1 MGQAL
6 YRTYRSKKLSELV
19 GQEHIT
25 QALTNAL
32 KKGSISHAYLFTGP
46 KGTGKT
52 SIARILAHEING
64 LPYDDDSMHLD
75 IIEIDAA
82 SNRRIDEIRDL
93 RDKVHIAPSSAKYK
107 VYIIDEVHMLTREA
121 FNALLKTLE
130 EPPAHVVFILATTE
144 VHKLP
149 ETIISR
155 TQRYAFKPIDLDKV
169 AKHLKYIAKQEKLS
183 IDDEALA
190 LVAAYGEGSFR
201 DSISLL
207 DQTRSIGRKVT
218 AADVESILGI
228 APQTLI
234 QSLITSIVNRDP
246 ASAVQTLTTLCNQ
259 GSDPAQIA
267 KQLAITLRE
276 AALNRTI
283 PLPHQQFIDLLTKLI
298 EVPASPD
305 PRTYLEVILLDA
317 ALDDSVAVVPP
328 TQPVAPVTIT
338 APTPPKG
345 SSLVSPAKKHAQE
358 AQSPAPASSA
368 KAKIAATEVKE
379 PQPDPE
385 PNPEPVVA
393 PAPDP
398 KPEHLNVNLRDS
410 DPRMPGPN
418 ADAEQPTSDAVLD
431 MNSWTQALA
440 VIRKKSST
448 LGSFVKSAEA
458 TFTPGQVKLLFGNAF
473 FQKSAN
479 DAKNK
484 QIIAQAIEGI
494 TGETVQIICE
504 LGDPKPAGPPM
515 PPEDGEISH
524 TVSSTGVSEPP
535 EGYEDEDYYTRQAD
549 EEAAKNPVSAISNI
563 FGGGELLES

>member
-93 RDKVHIAPSSAKYK
+93 RDKVHIAPTSAKYK

-130 EPPAHVVFILATTE
+130 EPPAHAVFILATTE

-155 TQRYAFKPIDLDKV
+155 TQRYTFKPIDLDKV

-207 DQTRSIGRKVT
+207 DQTRSVGRKVT
-218 AADVESILGI
+218 AADIESILGI

-267 KQLAITLRE
+267 KQLAMTLRDS
-276 AALNRTI
+276 ALNRTI
-283 PLPHQQFIDLLTKLI
+283 PLPHQQFITLLTKLI
-298 EVPASPD
+298 EVPASSD
-305 PRTYLEVILLDA
+305 PRTLLEVVLLDA
-317 ALDDSVAVVPP
+317 ALDDSVAVVQP
-328 TQPVAPVTIT
+328 TQPVAPVRVA
-338 APTPPKG
+338 APPQVEPTTKG
-345 SSLVSPAKKHAQE
+345 SSQSATAKKHTEKVQDSISASPAKTKSVA
-358 AQSPAPASSA
+358 A
-368 KAKIAATEVKE
+368 KVKE
-379 PQPDPE
+379 PLPDPE
-385 PNPEPVVA
+385 PNPEPVQAPSPDPQPEHQA
-393 PAPDP
+393 PAA
-398 KPEHLNVNLRDS
+398 NDS
-410 DPRMPGPN
+410 DT
-418 ADAEQPTSDAVLD
+418 EQPIGDAVLD
-431 MNSWTQALA
+431 ASSWTQALA
-440 VIRKKSST
+440 IIRKKSST

-458 TFTPGQVKLLFGNAF
+458 TFVPGQVRLTFGNAF

-484 QIIAQAIEGI
+484 QIIASAIEGV

-515 PPEDGEISH
+515 PPEDGEVSH

-535 EGYEDEDYYTRQAD
+535 DGYEDEDYYTRQAD

>member
-6 YRTYRSKKLSELV
+6 YRTYRSKKLSEIV

-46 KGTGKT
+46 RGTGKT
-52 SIARILAHEING
+52 SIARILAHEINE

-93 RDKVHIAPSSAKYK
+93 RDKVHIAPSSSKYK

-130 EPPAHVVFILATTE
+130 EPPAHAVFILATTE

-169 AKHLKYIAKQEKLS
+169 AKHLKHIAKQEKLS

-234 QSLITSIVNRDP
+234 QSLITSIINRDP
-246 ASAVQTLTTLCNQ
+246 AGAVQTLTTLCDQ

-267 KQLAITLRE
+267 KQLAITLRGS
-276 AALNRTI
+276 ALNRTI
-283 PLPHQQFIDLLTKLI
+283 PLPHQQFISLLTKLVEI
-298 EVPASPD
+298 PASSD
-305 PRTYLEVILLDA
+305 PRTLLEVVLLDA
-317 ALDDSVAVVPP
+317 ALDDSVAVAKP
-328 TQPVAPVTIT
+328 TQPVAPVHIAT
-338 APTPPKG
+338 TPQVVP
-345 SSLVSPAKKHAQE
+345 SSQKDSSPDTPAKVK
-358 AQSPAPASSA
+358 PAAA
-368 KAKIAATEVKE
+368 KVKE
-379 PQPDPE
+379 PLPDPE
-385 PNPEPVVA
+385 PNPEPVQA

-398 KPEHLNVNLRDS
+398 KPEHLNVDSRDS
-410 DPRMPGPN
+410 DPRMPGSN
-418 ADAEQPTSDAVLD
+418 VDAEQPTGDAVLD

-440 VIRKKSST
+440 IIRKKSST

-458 TFTPGQVKLLFGNAF
+458 TFAPGQVKLTFGNAF

-484 QIIAQAIEGI
+484 QIIAAAIESV
-494 TGETVQIICE
+494 TGETIQIVCE
-504 LGDPKPAGPPM
+504 LGEPKPASPPM

-524 TVSSTGVSEPP
+524 SVSGTGVSEPP
-535 EGYEDEDYYTRQAD
+535 EDYEDEDYYTRQAD